1 MAFGNRK
8 IWKTALMVILGL
20 KIGVVGYCLA
30 NIENLRTL
38 LGASV
43 AMAEQKQTDSK
54 ESDQTQDQ
62 QGLLDEFLE
71 SLKQRRLAQI
81 QEREEALNQH
91 SEAVR
96 TEEARLKKVE
106 KDLQAVLAELTTIQD
121 SVEQKIKDTEKFGDE
136 QLARLAKVYE
146 ETPPEQAGP
155 MLTKLEPRV
164 AAQILIRMNPRK
176 AGKIWGQVSPAEGV
190 KISEE
195 LVKLK

>member
-1 MAFGNRK
+1 MALGNKR
-8 IWKTALMVILGL
+8 IWKAMLIVLLCL
-20 KIGVVGYCLA
+20 KMGAVGYYLA
-30 NIENLRTL
+30 NLENVQTL

-43 AMAEQKQTDSK
+43 AMAEQKKADSA
-54 ESDQTQDQ
+54 ESDQAQDQ
-62 QGLLDEFLE
+62 QGPLDEFFE

-91 SEAVR
+91 SEAIR

-106 KDLQAVLAELTTIQD
+106 KDLQVVLAELTTIQD
-121 SVEQKIKDTEKFGDE
+121 GVEQKIKDTEKFGDE

-155 MLTKLEPRV
+155 MLTKLEPSM

-176 AGKIWGQVSPAEGV
+176 AGKIWGQVAPAEGV

>member
-1 MAFGNRK
+1 MALGNKK
-8 IWKTALMVILGL
+8 IWKAMLIVLLCL
-20 KIGVVGYCLA
+20 KMGTVGYYLA
-30 NIENLRTL
+30 NLENIQTL

-43 AMAEQKQTDSK
+43 AMAEQKNADST
-54 ESDQTQDQ
+54 ESDQAQDQ
-62 QGLLDEFLE
+62 QGPLDEFLE

-81 QEREEALNQH
+81 QEREQALNQH
-91 SEAVR
+91 SDAIR

-106 KDLQAVLAELTTIQD
+106 KDLQVVLAELATIQD
-121 SVEQKIKDTEKFGDE
+121 EVDQKIKDTEKFGDE

-155 MLTKLEPRV
+155 MLTKLEPSM

-176 AGKIWGQVSPAEGV
+176 AGKIWGQVAPAEGV